1 MIDLHQTG
9 FLKGRS
15 ISETFVFAAEV
26 VQTCNRR
33 KLPSLVLKLD
43 FAKAFDTVIWDS
55 LDIILRA
62 SGFPNRWCRWMQ
74 DILSSSKSAILVNGC
89 PGPWI
94 NCKCGLRQG
103 DPLSPYL
110 FLLVADTL
118 QAMIQSAA
126 TVRHPIDND
135 RPCAVLQYVDDTL
148 TVMRG
153 DTVDAHELKNILQN
167 FSQATGLKINYNK
180 STLVPI
186 HMEAEL
192 ADQCAEIIGCTQQSF
207 PQNYLGLPLSA
218 SKLPVSAFTTY
229 IDRTDKFLSSWQA
242 SLLNNMGRVVLINS
256 VLDSQLVYIMSAT

>member
-1 MIDLHQTG
+1 MDSSSAPGPDGFGPSFYRAAWTSIKLEVMAFMSAFYHSQAQLERINRSYMVLIPKKPGAVAVDAFRPICLQNCSIKILGKVLTRRLQKEIGNMIDLHQTG

-62 SGFPNRWCRWMQ
+62 RGFPNRWCRWMQ

-94 NCKCGLRQG
+94 NCKRGLRQG

-126 TVRHPIDND
+126 TVRTQLI
-135 RPCAVLQYVDDTL
+135 
-148 TVMRG
+148 M
-153 DTVDAHELKNILQN
+153 I
-167 FSQATGLKINYNK
+167 GLVRCF
-180 STLVPI
+180 STLMIP
-186 HMEAEL
+186 
-192 ADQCAEIIGCTQQSF
+192 
-207 PQNYLGLPLSA
+207 
-218 SKLPVSAFTTY
+218 
-229 IDRTDKFLSSWQA
+229 
-242 SLLNNMGRVVLINS
+242 
-256 VLDSQLVYIMSAT
+256 